1 MLIAFLKS
9 FSQVWEKQTRNT
21 LYLCILL
28 TTILLVILW
37 SFSTY
42 LLLEIKFLKV
52 GWLEAVFD
60 TLGIFTIIIITW
72 LSLPIILS
80 SIVSLFLNKIALD
93 VERIHYPKLPTPIQP
108 PFIQIIWSTVKF
120 ISILIIL
127 NLFILVISFLLPILF
142 PFVFL
147 IINGYLIGR
156 EYFELIASRRIP
168 IKEISKLRKR
178 QSTKLL
184 ITGVILTLFMSI
196 PFINLIVPIVATS
209 VMVHMFEK
217 WRHL

>member
-1 MLIAFLKS
+1 MLIVFLKS
-9 FSQVWEKQTRNT
+9 FSQVWQKQTRNT
-21 LYLCILL
+21 LYLCIFL

-52 GWLEAVFD
+52 AWLEAVFD

-93 VERIHYPKLPTPIQP
+93 VERTHYPRLPAPIEAP
-108 PFIQIIWSTVKF
+108 LIQIIWSTIKF

-156 EYFELIASRRIP
+156 EYFELIACRRIP
-168 IKEISKLRKR
+168 IKEVSKLRKR

-184 ITGVILTLFMSI
+184 VTGVILTLFMSI

-209 VMVHMFEK
+209 AMVHMFEK